1 MDRLEAMR
9 IVVAAVDAG
18 SFSEASRKLRM
29 PLATVSRK
37 VAALERTLRTRLL
50 TRSTRRLT
58 LTDEGTHYVAHCRR
72 ILEEVHEAERQVTG
86 EYRDLRGELFV
97 TAPQVF
103 GRLHV
108 LPVITQ
114 FLQTNPDVDIRLILS
129 DRLSNLL
136 EERVDVAV
144 RIGELPDSTLRVTR
158 VGSVRW
164 ITCASPAYLKRR
176 GTPKDPG
183 DLSAHDCVTFE
194 GLDAADRWRFGSGRT
209 TREVSVRSRLVVS
222 TTEAAIDAAV
232 AGLGITRV
240 LSYQAAR
247 AIAGAELMPILR
259 SQDSPPQPVSLL
271 HRGASLEP
279 VKLRAFLDFSAS
291 RLRATLGASS

>member
-1 MDRLEAMR
+1 MDRLEAMQ

-18 SFSEASRKLRM
+18 SFSAASRKLRM

-37 VAALERTLRTRLL
+37 VAALERVLKTRLL

-58 LTDEGTHYVAHCRR
+58 LTDAATHYVAHCRR
-72 ILEEVHEAERQVTG
+72 ILEELQEAERQVTG

-97 TAPQVF
+97 TAPLVF

-108 LPVITQ
+108 LPVTTQ
-114 FLQTNPDVDIRLILS
+114 FLRINPDVDIRLILS

-136 EERVDVAV
+136 EERVDIAV

-158 VGSVRW
+158 VGSVRR
-164 ITCASPAYLKRR
+164 ITCASAAYLEGR

-183 DLSAHDCVTFE
+183 DLTAHDCVTFE
-194 GLDAADRWRFGSGRT
+194 GLDAPDLWRFRSGRT

-222 TTEAAIDAAV
+222 TAEAAVDAAV
-232 AGLGITRV
+232 AGVGITRV

-247 AIAGAELMPILR
+247 AIAGGELVPILKAH
-259 SQDSPPQPVSLL
+259 DSPPQPVSLL

-291 RLRATLGASS
+291 RLRATLGA